1 MESGCLPLRSRLKY
15 WLGGAFDRA
24 PWPQVTDNTFFLWEP
39 CSHSHAEVVPGYA
52 HYLLELGYD
61 VSVLLTPQRLD
72 EGLFERFTHPRLT
85 LNRIPQAAIVR
96 HFARHGLGPAR
107 GVLISTARK
116 IGFDHS
122 YASEYGLFAPRAP
135 GQKLLLVEHD
145 VKTPIE
151 AGFIDRNVISLRPIE
166 YRGVHSR
173 GVNPHWFGE
182 TALRGQTALR
192 GKTALQGG
200 RVNFIVVG
208 TLRARSRNTQAL
220 FAAVAAL
227 HGAGLRDF
235 HIVFVGEGNLRDVP
249 TELRGYFTVAGR
261 VSFSEL
267 YAQMERADFVLS
279 LLDPHNPA
287 HDFYA
292 TTGTSGHFQLVY
304 GFAKPALV
312 ARKFADAHRLTPQT
326 SLVYEHNDGLADAM
340 RVALTMSAEE
350 YGSMQTA
357 LAELATQ
364 IRRESLDT
372 LRAMIAAD

>member
-24 PWPQVTDNTFFLWEP
+24 PWPQVTDNTFYLWEP

-72 EGLFERFTHPRLT
+72 EGLFERFAHPRLT

-96 HFARHGLGPAR
+96 HFARHGLGRAR

-116 IGFDHS
+116 IGFDRS
-122 YASEYGLFAPRAP
+122 YVSEYGLFGPLAP

-145 VKTPIE
+145 VKTPVE

-173 GVNPHWFGE
+173 GVNPHWFGD
-182 TALRGQTALR
+182 TTLRDKGR
-192 GKTALQGG
+192 G

-220 FAAVAAL
+220 FAAVASL

-235 HIVFVGEGNLRDVP
+235 HIVFVGEGNVRDVP
-249 TELRGYFTVAGR
+249 IELREYFTVAGR

-267 YAQMERADFVLS
+267 YAQVERADFVLS
-279 LLDPHNPA
+279 LLDPQNPA
-287 HDFYA
+287 HEFYA

-312 ARKFADAHRLTPQT
+312 ARKFADAHRLTAQS
-326 SLVYEHNDGLADAM
+326 SLVYERNEGLAEAM
-340 RVALTMSAEE
+340 RAALAMSAED
-350 YGSMQTA
+350 YGRMQTA
-357 LAELATQ
+357 LAELAAS

-372 LRAMIAAD
+372 LRSMIATN

>member
-1 MESGCLPLRSRLKY
+1 MQSGCLPLRSRLKY

-61 VSVLLTPQRLD
+61 VSVLLTPQRFD
-72 EGLFERFTHPRLT
+72 EGLFERFAHPRLT
-85 LNRIPQAAIVR
+85 LHRIPQAAIVR
-96 HFARHGLGPAR
+96 HFARHGLGRAR
-107 GVLISTARK
+107 GMLISTARK
-116 IGFDHS
+116 IGFDRS
-122 YASEYGLFAPRAP
+122 YVSEYGLVGPLAP

-145 VKTPIE
+145 VRTPVE

-166 YRGVHSR
+166 YRGVRSR

-182 TALRGQTALR
+182 VPRR
-192 GKTALQGG
+192 GKGAG

-227 HGAGLRDF
+227 HDAGLRGF
-235 HIVFVGEGNLRDVP
+235 HIMFVGEGNLRDVP
-249 TELRGYFTVAGR
+249 AELRDYFTVAGR

-287 HDFYA
+287 HEFYA

-312 ARKFADAHRLTPQT
+312 ARKFAEAHRLTPQT
-326 SLVYEHNDGLADAM
+326 SLVYEHNEGLAQAM
-340 RVALTMSAEE
+340 RQAVSMSGED
-350 YGSMQTA
+350 YGRMQTA
-357 LAELATQ
+357 LAELAAG
-364 IRRESLDT
+364 IRRESIET
-372 LRAMIAAD
+372 LQTMIAEG